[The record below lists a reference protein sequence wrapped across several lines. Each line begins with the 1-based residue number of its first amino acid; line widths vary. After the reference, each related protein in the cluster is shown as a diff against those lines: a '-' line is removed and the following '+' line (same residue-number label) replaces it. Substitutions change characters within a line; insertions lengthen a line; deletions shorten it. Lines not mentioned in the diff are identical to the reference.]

1 LLRDNRHSSNS
12 RNSFNSLYSKI
23 DVLEAYP
30 LDRNPLNEDTFKIK
44 KENYNNAI
52 YLFFGPRIK
61 RISIKSSLIYL
72 LNVLFSLLGLLLFIY
87 GLFGKHLLQF
97 IISFV
102 FLAPGL
108 VLDNA
113 RE

>member
-1 LLRDNRHSSNS
+1 MLRDNRHSSNS
-12 RNSFNSLYSKI
+12 LNSFYFKI
-23 DVLEAYP
+23 DSPEDDH
-30 LDRNPLNEDTFKIK
+30 LDEDTKGIK
-44 KENYNNAI
+44 KSIPESTSNNSV
-52 YLFFGPRIK
+52 YSFFNPRIK
-61 RISIKSSLIYL
+61 RFLTKPSLMYL

-97 IISFV
+97 IISFI

-108 VLDNA
+108 FLDNA